1 MIKSGLQIALLGA
14 LCFGSC
20 GDPPPAKQAVDEN
33 KLKQQFMEANKQLA
47 QKENDDMDSYQRNHK
62 LPLVSTP
69 LGIRYYVY
77 TPSEKG
83 DSIRS
88 GDIVL
93 MSYTISLLDGTECYS
108 STLTGPKEFVVGQ
121 DQIESGIH
129 RGVQFLKNGDK
140 ALLMIPSH
148 LAHGLL
154 GDSKKIPPQSPIIYD
169 VQILAVR
176 KAPEN

>member
-1 MIKSGLQIALLGA
+1 MMRHGITIALLGT

-20 GDPPPAKQAVDEN
+20 GDPPSEKQVINED

-47 QKENDDMDSYQRNHK
+47 QKENDEMDSYQRSHQ
-62 LPLVSTP
+62 LPFVRTA
-69 LGIRYYVY
+69 LGIRYYAY

-93 MSYTISLLDGTECYS
+93 MSYTVSLLDGTECYS

-129 RGVQFLKNGDK
+129 RGVQFLKNGDR
-140 ALLMIPSH
+140 ALLLIPSH

-176 KAPEN
+176 KAPEK